1 MRSSACCR
9 TPVSSLRAATIT
21 DRRVEGNLPSVPPF
35 QSDITRIICPTN
47 LRALRPLWRECV
59 PPAHFSLFLRHLV
72 AKKIHVERRTGT
84 AFRPQS
90 VTFTLILGVTLS
102 IQRHPAF
109 LARSAPN

>member
-72 AKKIHVERRTGT
+72 AKKIHVRAQDWNSLPAPIRNLYSDSGSDFKYSTT
-84 AFRPQS
+84 SSFSCS
-90 VTFTLILGVTLS
+90 V
-102 IQRHPAF
+102 
-109 LARSAPN
+109 